1 MQYGTSLNRYTHA
14 WCAALGSSLPSLP
27 LYFFF
32 ISFSNRSQ
40 AAHMKLFQ
48 HVSCI
53 SWLIAEEQALSF
65 FIHVQ
70 PIYQPISNAN
80 TKSKQLKAIA
90 YSNEKIEQFSF
101 HFLYIM
107 YLCIIRVVGHDIIYN
122 SLIFFCCT
130 RDVNYEN
137 VATEAFN
144 VLYNK
149 IKTYFSSWMKFQ
161 VMKLFSGPNETHLE
175 KVHRIDIKHELWFF
189 VF

>member
-1 MQYGTSLNRYTHA
+1 MQRRRRRGGAKPNVVLVHVQRCGREVRVGSGARAEMPVFHFVQRIYIIIELHGYSQYLTMQYGTSLNRYTHA

-107 YLCIIRVVGHDIIYN
+107 YLCIIRVVGHNIIYN
-122 SLIFFCCT
+122 SLIFF
-130 RDVNYEN
+130 
-137 VATEAFN
+137 
-144 VLYNK
+144 L
-149 IKTYFSSWMKFQ
+149 
-161 VMKLFSGPNETHLE
+161 LH
-175 KVHRIDIKHELWFF
+175 
-189 VF
+189 